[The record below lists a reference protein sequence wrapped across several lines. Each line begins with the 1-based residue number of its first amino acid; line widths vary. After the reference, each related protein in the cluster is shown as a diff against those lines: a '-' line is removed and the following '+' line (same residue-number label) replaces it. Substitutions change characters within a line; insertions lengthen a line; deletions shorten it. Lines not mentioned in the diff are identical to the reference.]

1 MELLYEMGDLIVQS
15 YTGTTLKK
23 GLTVVCIGGGTGL
36 STLLRGLKKITPDIT
51 AIVTV
56 SDDGGG
62 SGVLRDELGMPPPG
76 DIRSCMQALSNAEPT
91 IEKLMD
97 YRFDCGSLSG
107 QSFGNLFLAA
117 INGISDSF
125 DKAVEKMGEV
135 LSITGRVLPV
145 TIDDIHLQ
153 AHFEDGSTVIGE
165 SKIAAAKDERR
176 SRIKHIELIPK
187 KAKALPECIKAI
199 EEADLILLGPGSL
212 YTSIIPNL
220 LIKGVVEAISNSKA
234 LKLYVCNIM
243 TQPGETDGYTVSDHI
258 RELFNHSKGT
268 LFNYCLINSKPVP
281 QEVLKRYIDDGA
293 EPVEVDEVK
302 VNELGVKLVHT
313 QTADTSNNL
322 VRHDPD
328 KLAREILRVFYIKAP
343 TKRYGA

>member
-1 MELLYEMGDLIVQS
+1 MQNYI
-15 YTGTTLKK
+15 GTTGKR
-23 GLTVVCIGGGTGL
+23 GPVIVCIGGGTGL
-36 STLLRGLKKITPDIT
+36 STLLRGLKKITKDIT

-62 SGVLRDELGMPPPG
+62 SGVLRNELGMPPPG

-97 YRFDCGSLSG
+97 YRFDCGSLGG

-117 INGISDSF
+117 INGISESF
-125 DKAVEKMGEV
+125 DKAVMKMGEV

-145 TIDDIHLQ
+145 TIDDIHLR
-153 AHFEDGSTVIGE
+153 AHFEDGSIIVGE
-165 SKIAAAKDERR
+165 SKIAAIRDERH
-176 SRIKHIELIPK
+176 SRIKHVELIPQN
-187 KAKALPECIKAI
+187 AKVLPECLKAI
-199 EEADLILLGPGSL
+199 EEADLVVMGPGSL

-220 LIKGVVEAISNSKA
+220 LVNGIVDAISRSRA
-234 LKLYVCNIM
+234 LKLYVCNVM

-258 RELFNHSKGT
+258 RELFNHSGKK
-268 LFNYCLINSKPVP
+268 LFDNCIVNNKTVP
-281 QEVLKRYIDDGA
+281 PDILKRYINDGA
-293 EPVEVDEVK
+293 KPVEVDESRVL
-302 VNELGVKLVHT
+302 ELGVKLMHT
-313 QTADTSNNL
+313 QTADISNNF

-343 TKRYGA
+343 TRRYGE